1 MGILTREVTGGS
13 GVKSGGKCWDING
26 SKIPTALSL
35 WKNQV
40 SHRKNKGQAWGKDIL
55 SLSETTVIKYIE
67 QGGNGKQ
74 NVQYEGK

>member
-1 MGILTREVTGGS
+1 MGILTREVTGDS
-13 GVKSGGKCWDING
+13 GVKSDGKCWDINR

-55 SLSETTVIKYIE
+55 SLSETTAISYLE
-67 QGGNGKQ
+67 QGGNGKESVEQ
-74 NVQYEGK
+74 KGK